1 MIKLISLCLVFSQL
15 ALAAT
20 PYREGDLQAPVT
32 DISQLNRQEQEETPT
47 LDEVPM
53 IEKEEKEP
61 QKKEVKN
68 TKQKEKKTY
77 SYE

>member
-1 MIKLISLCLVFSQL
+1 MYKLIILSILFSQL

-32 DISQLNRQEQEETPT
+32 DLSQMNRQEQEETPT

-53 IEKEEKEP
+53 IEKEEEAP
-61 QKKEVKN
+61 KKEVQN
-68 TKQKEKKTY
+68 TKVKDKKTY